1 MKEKIIQFGTGNFL
15 RGFAD
20 QFIDELNK
28 KDLFDGSI
36 VIVSPTDSKNTD
48 KINAQHGKYHLILRG
63 IDGGKEVYET
73 KRIDSVSRAVNPYRD
88 FSGFLALAK
97 DPDLCYIISNTTESG
112 IAFDDSCAFSDSPA
126 SSFPGKL
133 TQFLFERYKNHL
145 NGFIILACE
154 LIDDNGKKLEE
165 YVLRYADKW
174 RLGKDFSEWILREN
188 RFCNTLVDR
197 IVTGYPKEEAEGI
210 FRELGCEDAL
220 LDTAE
225 PYHLWVIEGDFENE
239 LPFKAA
245 GLNVIWS
252 KDVAPY
258 KKMKVR
264 VLNGAHTSL
273 VFPSL
278 LCGVETVGESL
289 KDEQL
294 RDFLNLC
301 LDQCILPSL
310 GNSKECIHFAGSVL
324 ERFANPFIKHMWRS
338 ISLNSVSKFRA
349 RVLPSITD
357 YLKLNGSLPLP
368 LVFSLACLI
377 LYYKNED
384 VCDDPAFVDYIRK
397 NDLSDILENEK
408 LWGRNLGFLFETV
421 FMCLNDILDLG
432 IRGAIKKVL
441 R

>member
-1 MKEKIIQFGTGNFL
+1 M
-15 RGFAD
+15 
-20 QFIDELNK
+20 
-28 KDLFDGSI
+28 
-36 VIVSPTDSKNTD
+36 
-48 KINAQHGKYHLILRG
+48 
-63 IDGGKEVYET
+63 
-73 KRIDSVSRAVNPYRD
+73 
-88 FSGFLALAK
+88 
-97 DPDLCYIISNTTESG
+97 
-112 IAFDDSCAFSDSPA
+112 
-126 SSFPGKL
+126 
-133 TQFLFERYKNHL
+133 RY
-145 NGFIILACE
+145 
-154 LIDDNGKKLEE
+154 
-165 YVLRYADKW
+165 VDKW

-197 IVTGYPKEEAEGI
+197 IVTGYPKGETESI

-289 KDEQL
+289 KDGQL

-397 NDLSDILENEK
+397 NDLSDILENKK